1 MHSSWSFTA
10 GVVLLSTCS
19 AKALTPRA
27 EPSDCSVVPHVYY
40 PKVINTCCDK
50 ATTITVEECSTE
62 IVLPTGGCIDTT
74 ITQTVTKERHH
85 SKTETAEATS
95 SSESTISSPT
105 SYLESSTTTEAEPT
119 STVVY
124 KRGEQGQGG
133 NRANDFYN
141 RKRPWQDM
149 RVYNPTFEGK
159 NFDSDG
165 NGDNRGNK
173 LKVTDKSTTTK
184 HDNSR
189 ILAVDESGDYRDN
202 DLKYHGGEGNGDG
215 SMYNTGSDSGNNR
228 DKGDYRDNDLKYFD
242 ASKKNKVDVDV
253 NKNRYANKKIDL
265 KNSANEG
272 SQNSLKKETEF
283 KNSGNQASQNELK
296 NSANEDSQNSLK
308 KETEFKNS
316 GNQGSQNALKKTN
329 NQLNSGNEG
338 SQNSLKKELEFK
350 NSGNDQSKGGS
361 YAIGNTNGVVAN
373 DMVEQLKN
381 VDNDGSGN
389 KLTKVDKSSKKLS
402 VDVDNSVTVVKLENY
417 RRNRDHYRERVDAWY
432 TTGLAAASR
441 CTTQRPGDDYDFQY
455 TLTGFYSKVLRDCIE
470 LPIET
475 GDIIVDQNYNTHIQP
490 TRTIFIT
497 QEIFDNIKAELEQ
510 AGLDEL
516 GLPMAVPQPPLVDD
530 GDDRR

>member
-19 AKALTPRA
+19 AKALIPRA

-50 ATTITVEECSTE
+50 ATTITVDECSTE

-74 ITQTVTKERHH
+74 ITQTVTKERRHR
-85 SKTETAEATS
+85 KTETAEATS
-95 SSESTISSPT
+95 TTESSSESTISSTT
-105 SYLESSTTTEAEPT
+105 SYSESSTTTDAEPT

-159 NFDSDG
+159 NFDSGG

-202 DLKYHGGEGNGDG
+202 DLKYNGGEGNGDG

-272 SQNSLKKETEF
+272 SQNSLKKETGF
-283 KNSGNQASQNELK
+283 K
-296 NSANEDSQNSLK
+296 D
-308 KETEFKNS
+308 S
-316 GNQGSQNALKKTN
+316 GNQGSQNELKKTN

-350 NSGNDQSKGGS
+350 NSANKGSQNSLKKDESTHEFNPTSTDDHSKGGS
-361 YAIGNTNGVVAN
+361 YAIGNK
-373 DMVEQLKN
+373 QLKN

-389 KLTKVDKSSKKLS
+389 KLTKIDKSSKKLS
-402 VDVDNSVTVVKLENY
+402 VDVDKSVTIVKLDNY
-417 RRNRDHYRERVDAWY
+417 RKNREHYRERVDAWY
-432 TTGLAAASR
+432 TTRLA
-441 CTTQRPGDDYDFQY
+441 
-455 TLTGFYSKVLRDCIE
+455 VENRDSQSHKRE
-470 LPIET
+470 ARQANTRDGPRRRGPLP
-475 GDIIVDQNYNTHIQP
+475 
-490 TRTIFIT
+490 
-497 QEIFDNIKAELEQ
+497 
-510 AGLDEL
+510 
-516 GLPMAVPQPPLVDD
+516 
-530 GDDRR
+530 